1 MIQSVIEFGGYV
13 AGFAGDAITALF
25 PVRESAGEAY
35 ARAIASALRI
45 QAYRL
50 KNADFVTPYGHFNI
64 SVKIGL
70 GAGEA
75 RWRIVTAADGKR
87 ATYYFH
93 GSAVDEAVSSLSLS
107 GSGEIILCP
116 LAEQTLGEAL
126 KGVQMGERILLA
138 EFSGT
143 APVPAPIDLPVP
155 NPEHLQVFCS
165 QNISAHDLAGEFR
178 PAVNLFIGIQLG
190 SDREIYLESFLQ
202 KVFSLQDRYGGLFS
216 RVDIGDKGTNLLMFW
231 GAPLAYEN
239 DVERALNFLLELLK
253 GANVPM
259 KAGITYRLAYAGY
272 MGGSLQ
278 EEYTCYGWG
287 VNLSARLMM
296 AAGPGEIWAD
306 EEIARRAGRRLTSST
321 LASRHLAIFADQNVF
336 KLLQR
341 REDDRAGLWQIR
353 RAGSELETL
362 RICRSA
368 LERAVCRD
376 VDVMRSRALARAA

>member
-1 MIQSVIEFGGYV
+1 VCLIADVTGFSGMTDVLAGHGLHGSEVLANGMRQVFDPMIQSVIEFGGYV

-25 PVRESAGEAY
+25 PVKESAGEAY
-35 ARAIASALRI
+35 TRAIASALRM

-75 RWRIVTAADGKR
+75 RWRIVAAADGKR

-165 QNISAHDLAGEFR
+165 LKISAR
-178 PAVNLFIGIQLG
+178 TTWPANFARL
-190 SDREIYLESFLQ
+190 STCS
-202 KVFSLQDRYGGLFS
+202 
-216 RVDIGDKGTNLLMFW
+216 
-231 GAPLAYEN
+231 LAYSLA
-239 DVERALNFLLELLK
+239 VTGRYIWSHSCKRYFPCKTGMAVCSAAWIL
-253 GANVPM
+253 AI
-259 KAGITYRLAYAGY
+259 KA
-272 MGGSLQ
+272 Q
-278 EEYTCYGWG
+278 TCSCSG
-287 VNLSARLMM
+287 
-296 AAGPGEIWAD
+296 
-306 EEIARRAGRRLTSST
+306 ARRWPGKMTS
-321 LASRHLAIFADQNVF
+321 R
-336 KLLQR
+336 
-341 REDDRAGLWQIR
+341 GL
-353 RAGSELETL
+353 
-362 RICRSA
+362 
-368 LERAVCRD
+368 
-376 VDVMRSRALARAA
+376 